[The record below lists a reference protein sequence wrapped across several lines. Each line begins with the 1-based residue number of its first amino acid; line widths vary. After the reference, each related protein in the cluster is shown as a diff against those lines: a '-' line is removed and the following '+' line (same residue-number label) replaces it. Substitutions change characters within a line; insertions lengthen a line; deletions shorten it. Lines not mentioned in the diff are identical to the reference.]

1 LSGGGGV
8 VRQSEEALCV
18 FQLFVF
24 VHLLAVAGLFTGIGI
39 EAASFVAAHR
49 AKTAEE
55 LRAALALLPMVG
67 PIMGPSAGLLILMG
81 LAMVYFGGFGWQ
93 PWTVVGLI
101 VAVALSMNGPL
112 TNGRRGERLHAM
124 AAAAPNGPVGPELQA
139 ALGDRFLTFSVAG
152 MLTLLVCMLYV
163 MSNKPPLV
171 SCLVALALAL
181 IVAAVPALRVRS
193 SAAGA

>member
-1 LSGGGGV
+1 M
-8 VRQSEEALCV
+8 

-24 VHLLAVAGLFTGIGI
+24 LHLLAVAGLFTGIGI

-67 PIMGPSAGLLILMG
+67 RIMGPSAGLLILMG
-81 LAMVYFGGFGWQ
+81 LAMVYLAGFGWQ

-101 VAVALSMNGPL
+101 VAVALSVNGPL

-124 AAAAPNGPVGPELQA
+124 AAEAPNGPVGAELQA

-171 SCLVALALAL
+171 WCLVALALAL

-193 SAAGA
+193 SAAAA